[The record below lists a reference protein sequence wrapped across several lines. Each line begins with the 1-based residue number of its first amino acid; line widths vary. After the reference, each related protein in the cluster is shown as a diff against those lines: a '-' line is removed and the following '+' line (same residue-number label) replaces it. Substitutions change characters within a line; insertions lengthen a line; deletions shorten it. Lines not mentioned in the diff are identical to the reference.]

1 MRYIR
6 TAVTE
11 HFKILAIWWLLYV
24 IHALSPICFS
34 FAFKIERF
42 DLSGAR
48 GRPLARRALRT
59 DLSQHFSCL
68 AIASFV

>member
-24 IHALSPICFS
+24 THALSPICFS

-42 DLSGAR
+42 ALSGAR
-48 GRPLARRALRT
+48 GNPLALRAVLT
-59 DLSQHFSCL
+59 DLSQHPSCL
-68 AIASFV
+68 AIASLV